1 MVETL
6 IKERFFDGTVDEWLA
21 QLPED
26 TIDKTIK
33 ILEIDPDETMVP
45 TGYSPLGNDS
55 FQLTV
60 KGCLW
65 KDLVHVVHRWGMPS
79 PSTLET
85 SPANLKAYV
94 VNLQKHLS
102 KARETLK
109 ALEYQAMYDAGS
121 MSKEFTV
128 GYGLRQ
134 VSEVMRANK
143 EKTGGNFIAPLAI
156 KQEYDSNGVW
166 GKHYPIDTDIENA
179 SHALENII
187 AYTENLLKDPS
198 YRSAK
203 QGTKKKGK
211 DDGDTLVWALCH
223 IYKKYTGEAPRTSA
237 RNEGTATGRI
247 IPFLQ
252 LLLPFTAY
260 SLQITDW
267 ALSAKVNRLKRHKK
281 HGSLWSVSK
290 D

>member
-26 TIDKTIK
+26 AVDKAVK
-33 ILEIDPDETMVP
+33 FLEIDPDETMVP
-45 TGYSPLGNDS
+45 TGYSPISNDL
-55 FQLTV
+55 FPHTA
-60 KGCLW
+60 KICLW
-65 KDLVHVVHRWGMPS
+65 KDLVHVIHRWGMPS

-85 SPANLKAYV
+85 SPAHLKRYV
-94 VNLQKHLS
+94 TNFQKHLS
-102 KARETLK
+102 KASEVLK
-109 ALEYQAMYDAGS
+109 ALEYQAMYDAGTIT
-121 MSKEFTV
+121 KEFKA

-134 VSEVMRANK
+134 VSEVMRANRG
-143 EKTGGNFIAPLAI
+143 KTGGNFIAPLAI

-187 AYTENLLKDPS
+187 AYTEKLLQDPS

-211 DDGDTLVWALCH
+211 DDDDTLVWALCH
-223 IYKKYTGEAPRTSA
+223 IYKKYTGEAPATSI

-252 LLLPFTAY
+252 LILPFTAY
-260 SLQITDW
+260 QFQITDW
-267 ALSAKVNRLKRHKK
+267 ALSAKVNRLKGHKQ